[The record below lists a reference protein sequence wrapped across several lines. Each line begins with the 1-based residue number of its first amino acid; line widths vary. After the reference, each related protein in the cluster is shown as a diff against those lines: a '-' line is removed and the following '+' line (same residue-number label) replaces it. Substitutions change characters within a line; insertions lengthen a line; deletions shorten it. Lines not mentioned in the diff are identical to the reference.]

1 MSQCQAKLGNI
12 PSGLLEGWING
23 REALAGC
30 AVAGVRRAASLWA
43 SRSEPGCSSL
53 LPRLVQSGQHRGK
66 TSRRFLPEAF
76 FTQLQARDQMEMTLH
91 CCNQTLGVLGA
102 PGRGEHLL
110 LPPLLLVL
118 PEPLTLVLGQASSE
132 IKGPSGGAET
142 LVGAMGRRFIP
153 ELWSA
158 HCCRPLH
165 GAGLGPG
172 SPRGILRRLHLSVKE
187 FSTARA
193 SSLSRSTMCSS
204 QAINSRSIPASA
216 GCPCFGG
223 AVRGTQ

>member
-12 PSGLLEGWING
+12 PLGLLEGWING

-30 AVAGVRRAASLWA
+30 AVAGGRRAAPLWA
-43 SRSEPGCSSL
+43 SKSEPGCSSSL
-53 LPRLVQSGQHRGK
+53 AQSGQRKGK
-66 TSRRFLPEAF
+66 AARRFLPEAF
-76 FTQLQARDQMEMTLH
+76 FTQLQARDQTEMLLH

-102 PGRGEHLL
+102 PGRGERLL

-118 PEPLTLVLGQASSE
+118 PENLTLVLGQASRE
-132 IKGPSGGAET
+132 TEGPSGGAET
-142 LVGAMGRRFIP
+142 LVGATGRRFIP
-153 ELWSA
+153 EPCSA

-165 GAGLGPG
+165 SAGLGRG
-172 SPRGILRRLHLSVKE
+172 SPRAILRRLHLSVKE

-216 GCPCFGG
+216 GCPCFVG